1 MAGITFNSTTDG
13 IQIWAAMS
21 ATDAKTR
28 YVLVFN
34 LLNNATSIDYPWT
47 AAGISSDDKVAQ
59 ATEMWS
65 QHSLSNLDDLIVNVN
80 GTGVASLRI
89 QLA

>member
-1 MAGITFNSTTDG
+1 MAGITFNSTADG
-13 IQIWAAMS
+13 VQIWAAKS
-21 ATDAKTR
+21 ATDAKAR

-34 LLNNATSIDYPWT
+34 LLNDARSIHYPWT
-47 AAGISSDDKVAQ
+47 AAGIGSEDKVAQ

-65 QHSLSNLDDLIVNVN
+65 QHLLGNVNDLIVNVN
-80 GTGVASLRI
+80 GTGVASLRV